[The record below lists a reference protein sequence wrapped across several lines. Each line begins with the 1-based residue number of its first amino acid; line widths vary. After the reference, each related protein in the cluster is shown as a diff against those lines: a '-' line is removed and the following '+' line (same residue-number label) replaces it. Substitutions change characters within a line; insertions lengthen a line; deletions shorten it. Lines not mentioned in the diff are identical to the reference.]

1 LTIDFSAA
9 ERPSRPAAD
18 DPRREQGDMH
28 SFRESLTQSLTQSF
42 RPRNAPH
49 RDSASEPTASATT
62 VQCPPSE
69 ASTRSV
75 IDGWV
80 VITGSLLSQ
89 GEVQVDGKIIGDI
102 SCTQLIVG
110 ENAII
115 TGNVIAQEV
124 FVRGTVAGTIRAKR
138 VILQENARV
147 DSEICHDRLSI
158 EEGARFHGR
167 ARLNQD
173 PVSVGALEPPRSDTG
188 VAA

>member
-1 LTIDFSAA
+1 MTA
-9 ERPSRPAAD
+9 
-18 DPRREQGDMH
+18 QH
-28 SFRESLTQSLTQSF
+28 
-42 RPRNAPH
+42 
-49 RDSASEPTASATT
+49 EPGA
-62 VQCPPSE
+62 

-80 VITGSLLSQ
+80 VITGSLLSH

-110 ENAII
+110 ENATI
-115 TGNVIAQEV
+115 TGNIIAQEV

-147 DSEICHDRLSI
+147 DSEICHDLLSI
-158 EEGARFHGR
+158 EEGARFQGR

-173 PVSVGALEPPRSDTG
+173 PVSVGALEPPRADAG
-188 VAA
+188 AAAA